1 MAINFP
7 SSPVNGQIFSDGD
20 KTWVYSSSTGAW
32 KLESQVLNAAQL
44 EINAQTGTTY
54 TLALTDAGK
63 LVTLSNGSAISLTV
77 PTNTSVAFPIGT
89 QVNMAQIN
97 TGRVTVAGDTGV
109 TVNSSLGLKTR
120 TQYSVI
126 TCIKTA
132 TDTWLLTGDSS
143 VL

>member
-32 KLESQVLNAAQL
+32 KLQTQILNAAQL

-54 TLALTDAGK
+54 TFDLTDAGK
-63 LVTLSNGSAISLTV
+63 LVTLSNANPIALTV
-77 PTNTSVAFPIGT
+77 PTNTSVAFPVGT
-89 QVNMAQIN
+89 QINIAQLDV
-97 TGRVTVAGDTGV
+97 GRVTIAGDSGV

-126 TCIKTA
+126 TCIKTG
-132 TDTWLLTGDSS
+132 TDTWLITGDSS